1 MAANPKNTGPQAI
14 TAATR
19 AMQAL
24 ELRIGGAT
32 LDEIA
37 KALNYTHPS
46 AASKAIQR
54 GLNARV
60 SEAADEYRKL
70 HVTRLEVLYMK
81 FHSQAIQGNLSAL
94 KGCLQI
100 LLRESKLLGLD
111 APTKT
116 EVAGEILLRDIAGRA
131 AELYDLDVNEVL
143 AEAERILEE
152 TAD

>member
-1 MAANPKNTGPQAI
+1 MSPPSKTGQKAI
-14 TAATR
+14 TAAIK
-19 AMQAL
+19 AQNAL

-32 LDEIA
+32 LEEIA
-37 KALNYTHPS
+37 KSLGYYDR
-46 AASKAIQR
+46 AAAGKAVQR

-70 HVTRLEVLYMK
+70 HISRLEALYLK
-81 FHSQAIQGNLSAL
+81 YHGQAISGNLAAL

-100 LLRESKLLGLD
+100 LLREAKLLGLD
-111 APTKT
+111 APTRT

-131 AELYDLDVNEVL
+131 AELYDLDVAEVI
-143 AEAERILEE
+143 AEAEKILAE